1 MKPMFWRAV
10 ALSLAL
16 AATPAG
22 AQAVKETFTI
32 DMPGDAASL
41 DPHVQWDTD
50 SYMVYRNIFDNLV
63 TRDADGKIVGQIATA
78 WKYLDDK
85 TIEFDIRQGVKFHDG
100 SDLTV
105 EDVMFSVQRIINPTF
120 KSPQLSQFDQIE
132 SVSSP
137 APNKMVMK
145 TKSAY
150 PALIAQLV
158 KLSIVPKA
166 HVEKVG
172 DQAFNTQPL
181 GSGPFKFKS
190 WQKGVGT
197 NLEANDSYWG
207 GKPPFRNVSFRVVP
221 DLATRV
227 ADLRTGRA
235 DLARGLTPDQA
246 QQLKNERNLQVLSGP
261 TERIGYMFIN
271 AMHPPTDDKR
281 VRQALAY
288 GIDKK
293 TIIEALLQGFANPV
307 DVMLTPAS
315 TGYVDDVKGYPF
327 DPAKA
332 KALIKE
338 AGAEGKTLSF
348 LTSPV
353 YDARIVQAIQQMLG
367 DIGLKVE
374 IQNMD
379 QPTFLR
385 RRQGRP
391 DEAGN
396 LSLGRWSC
404 ACQDADGVIFPLFR
418 TGGIWSKFSNPAY
431 DAEVDAARVTIDEKK
446 RLDHYRKAFEIL
458 REEMP
463 GLGLYQDYAIYA
475 ARKELKWKPT
485 PAEALVLMHMK
496 WEP

>member
-1 MKPMFWRAV
+1 MKPMFLKSAFLAA
-10 ALSLAL
+10 ALI
-16 AATPAG
+16 ATPAF
-22 AQAVKETFTI
+22 AQYAKETFVI
-32 DMPGDAASL
+32 DMPGDAATL
-41 DPHVQWDTD
+41 DPHLQWDTD

-63 TRDADGKIVGQIATA
+63 TRDRDGKIVPQVAKS

-85 TIEFDIRQGVKFHDG
+85 TVEFEIRNDIKFHDG
-100 SDLTV
+100 TPMTA
-105 EDVMFSVQRIINPTF
+105 EDVLFSIRRIINPAF
-120 KSPQLSQFDQIE
+120 KSPQLSQFDQIDTVE
-132 SVSSP
+132 AAGPTKV
-137 APNKMVMK
+137 VMK

-150 PALIAQLV
+150 PALMAQLV
-158 KLSIVPKA
+158 KMSIVPKA
-166 HVEKVG
+166 YVEKVG
-172 DQAFNTQPL
+172 DQKFNVEPM
-181 GSGPFKFKS
+181 GSGPYKFKS
-190 WQKGVGT
+190 WQKGIGT
-197 NLEANDSYWG
+197 NLEANEAYWG
-207 GKPPFRNVSFRVVP
+207 GKPPFKNVSFRLVP
-221 DLATRV
+221 DLSTRV
-227 ADLRTGRA
+227 ADLRTGKA
-235 DLARGLTPDQA
+235 DLTRSLTADQA
-246 QQLKNERNLQVLSGP
+246 QQLKSEKSLQVLSGP

-271 AMHPPTDDKR
+271 AMHGPTDDKR

-288 GIDKK
+288 AIDKK
-293 TIIEALLQGFANPV
+293 TIIEALLQGYADPV

-315 TGYVDDVKGYPF
+315 AGYVSDVKGYPY

-338 AGAEGKTLSF
+338 AGAEGKTLTF

-367 DIGLKVE
+367 DVGLKVE
-374 IQNMD
+374 IQTMD

-431 DAEVDAARVTIDEKK
+431 DKEVDAARVTIDEKK

-458 REEMP
+458 REDMP

-485 PAEALVLMHMK
+485 PAESLTIMDMK

>member
-1 MKPMFWRAV
+1 MRHTFRA
-10 ALSLAL
+10 LAL
-16 AATPAG
+16 AALAFSASPVL
-22 AQAVKETFTI
+22 AQAVKDTFVA
-32 DMPGDAASL
+32 DMPADAATL
-41 DPHVQWDTD
+41 DPHLQWDTD

-63 TRDADGKIVGQIATA
+63 TRNPDGKIVPQIASA
-78 WKYLDDK
+78 WRYADEK
-85 TIEFDIRQGVKFHDG
+85 TIEFDIRQDVKFHDG
-100 SDLTV
+100 TALTI
-105 EDVMFSVQRIINPTF
+105 EDVLFSIRRITNPAF
-120 KSPQLSQFDQIE
+120 KSPQLSQFDQID
-132 SVSSP
+132 SVDAAGP
-137 APNKMVMK
+137 GKMIMK

-150 PALIAQLV
+150 PALMAQLV
-158 KLSIVPKA
+158 KMSIVPKA
-166 HVEKVG
+166 YVEKVG
-172 DQAFNTQPL
+172 DQKFNLEPM
-181 GSGPFKFKS
+181 GSGPFKLKS

-197 NLEANDSYWG
+197 NLEANDTYWG
-207 GKPPFRNVSFRVVP
+207 GKPPFRNVQFRVVP
-221 DLATRV
+221 DISTRV
-227 ADLRTGRA
+227 ADLRTGKA
-235 DLARGLTPDQA
+235 DFTRSLTADQA
-246 QQLKNERNLQVLSGP
+246 QDLKRDANLQILSGP

-271 AMHPPTDDKR
+271 ALHGPTDDKR

-288 GIDKK
+288 AIDKK

-315 TGYVDDVKGYPF
+315 TGYVADVKGYPY

-338 AGAEGKTLSF
+338 AGAEGKVLTF

-367 DIGLKVE
+367 DVGLKVE
-374 IQNMD
+374 IQTMD

-418 TGGIWSKFSNPAY
+418 TGGIWSKFSNAEY
-431 DAEVDAARVTIDEKK
+431 DKEVDAARVTIDEAK
-446 RLDHYRKAFEIL
+446 RLTHYKRAFEIL

-475 ARKELKWKPT
+475 ARKEMKWKPT
-485 PAEALVLMHMK
+485 PAESLTLMDMK
-496 WEP
+496 WQP